1 MLNGLGDELLQEC
14 RHLSRL
20 YQCIFHKNRQ
30 FSQYMYSVMLLSSNQ
45 QNIPFMTRAALWWMV
60 ATVLYMHAILQVIST
75 DVRAGKLKCI
85 SVVPLFHVMLSI
97 VGMSHGWNVCY
108 QLAVSNYAMHVFG
121 SLPMIK

>member
-75 DVRAGKLKCI
+75 DVRAVFLPIGRL
-85 SVVPLFHVMLSI
+85 SNLNLFV
-97 VGMSHGWNVCY
+97 
-108 QLAVSNYAMHVFG
+108 
-121 SLPMIK
+121 